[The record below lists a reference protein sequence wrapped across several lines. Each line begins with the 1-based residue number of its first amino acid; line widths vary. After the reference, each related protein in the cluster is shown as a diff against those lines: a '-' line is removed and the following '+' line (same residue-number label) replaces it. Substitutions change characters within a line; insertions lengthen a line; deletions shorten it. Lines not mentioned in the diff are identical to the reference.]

1 MRAFFYTEQAEKGD
15 CVFLD
20 KDEHNH
26 LFKILRGRAGETLL
40 LLDGNGKKMT
50 AEIQADKSLKIID
63 IEICG
68 RPEKKIFVFTAAPR
82 KQKLDV
88 LLKQCCELGVDG
100 ICIMQCDFSVANPDN
115 MNRFRELLIEG
126 CKQSNN
132 PFLPEVIGPLKM
144 KQSVEYVRENGML
157 GVFGAVKEAEGDK
170 AIIKEAEKVAFFVG
184 PEGGFSP
191 QEIEL
196 IEKEKFVGVSL
207 SPYILRLE
215 TAVAGAIP
223 LLREFMK

>member
-50 AEIQADKSLKIID
+50 AEIQADKSLKILD
-63 IEICG
+63 IEVCG
-68 RPEKKIFVFTAAPR
+68 RPEKKIYVFTAAPR

-132 PFLPEVIGPLKM
+132 PFLPEIIGPLKL

-157 GVFGAVKEAEGDK
+157 GVFGAVKESEGDK
-170 AIIKEAEKVAFFVG
+170 ARITAAEKVAFFVG

>member
-1 MRAFFYTEQAEKGD
+1 MRAFFYTADAETGD
-15 CVFLD
+15 CVFLE

-26 LFKILRGRAGETLL
+26 LFKILRGRAGEILL
-40 LLDGNGKKMT
+40 LLDGCGKKML
-50 AEIQADKSLKIID
+50 AEIQKDQSLKILH
-63 IEICG
+63 IEQCEVPL
-68 RPEKKIFVFTAAPR
+68 RKIYVFTAAPR

-88 LLKQCCELGVDG
+88 LLKQCCELGVSG
-100 ICIMQCDFSVANPDN
+100 IGIMQCDFSVANPDN

-132 PFLPEVIGPLKM
+132 PFLPEIIGPLKM
-144 KQSVEYVRENGML
+144 RDAVEYVKQNSML
-157 GVFGAVKEAEGDK
+157 GIFGAVKESEGDK
-170 AIIKEAEKVAFFVG
+170 SKLKNAENIAFFVG

-191 QEIEL
+191 AEIKM
-196 IEKEKFVGVSL
+196 IEDEKFTGISL

-223 LLREFMK
+223 LLRELMK

>member
-1 MRAFFYTEQAEKGD
+1 MRAFFYTQDAEKGE

-40 LLDGNGKKMT
+40 LLDGKGKKMT
-50 AEIQADKSLKIID
+50 AEIQADKSLKILD
-63 IEICG
+63 VEEC
-68 RPEKKIFVFTAAPR
+68 PETERRIYVFTAAPR

-100 ICIMQCDFSVANPDN
+100 ICILQCDFSVANPDN
-115 MNRFRELLIEG
+115 MNRFRELLTEG

-132 PFLPEVIGPLKM
+132 PFMPEIIGPMKM
-144 KQSVEYVRENGML
+144 RQAVEYVKNNNML
-157 GVFGAVKEAEGDK
+157 GVFGAVKESEGDK
-170 AIIKEAEKVAFFVG
+170 KSLKTAQNVAFFVG

-196 IEKEKFVGVSL
+196 IERENFVGISL

>member
-1 MRAFFYTEQAEKGD
+1 MRAFFYTQNAEIGD
-15 CVFLD
+15 CVFLE

-40 LLDGNGKKMT
+40 LLDGKGKKMT
-50 AEIQADKSLKIID
+50 AEIQKDQSLKVLD
-63 IEICG
+63 IEECKA
-68 RPEKKIFVFTAAPR
+68 PERKIYVFTAAPR

-132 PFLPEVIGPLKM
+132 PFMPEIIGPLKF
-144 KQSVEYVRENGML
+144 KDAVGKVREKNML
-157 GVFGAVKEAEGDK
+157 GVFGAVREAEGDK
-170 AIIKEAEKVAFFVG
+170 EKLKNAANVAFFVG

-191 QEIEL
+191 KEIEL
-196 IEKEKFVGVSL
+196 IEKENFVGVSL

>member
-1 MRAFFYTEQAEKGD
+1 MRAFFYKNEVEKGE
-15 CVFLD
+15 CVTLD

-26 LFKILRGRAGETLL
+26 LFKILRGRAGEKVLL
-40 LLDGNGKKMT
+40 LNGRGRKMT
-50 AEIQADKSLKIID
+50 AEIQNDKTLKIVSVV
-63 IEICG
+63 ECEN
-68 RPEKKIFVFTAAPR
+68 PAQKIYVFTAAPR

-100 ICIMQCDFSVANPDN
+100 IGIMQCDYSVANPDN
-115 MNRFRELLIEG
+115 MNRFCELLEEG

-132 PFLPEVIGPLKM
+132 PFLPEIIGPM
-144 KQSVEYVRENGML
+144 KFKQAIEYVSEHDMIGS
-157 GVFGAVKEAEGDK
+157 FGAIREIPGDK
-170 AIIKEAEKVAFFVG
+170 KRLAKVEKLAFFVG

-191 QEIEL
+191 SEIEL
-196 IEKEKFVGVSL
+196 IEQKNFVGISL

>member
-1 MRAFFYTEQAEKGD
+1 MRAFFYTADVQKGE

-40 LLDGNGKKMT
+40 LLDGKGKKMT
-50 AEIQADKSLKIID
+50 AEIQPDKSLKILD
-63 IEICG
+63 IEQCAE
-68 RPEKKIFVFTAAPR
+68 PEQKIYIFTAAPR
-82 KQKLDV
+82 KQKLDM

-115 MNRFRELLIEG
+115 MNRFRELLTEG

-132 PFLPEVIGPLKM
+132 PFMPEIIGPLKM
-144 KQSVEYVRENGML
+144 KQAVDYVKEKGML
-157 GVFGAVKEAEGDK
+157 GVFGAVKESEGDK
-170 AIIKEAEKVAFFVG
+170 ECLKKAGAVAFFVG

-196 IEKEKFVGVSL
+196 IEKENFVGISL

>member
-1 MRAFFYTEQAEKGD
+1 M
-15 CVFLD
+15 
-20 KDEHNH
+20 
-26 LFKILRGRAGETLL
+26 FKT
-40 LLDGNGKKMT
+40 
-50 AEIQADKSLKIID
+50 LKIVSVV
-63 IEICG
+63 EC
-68 RPEKKIFVFTAAPR
+68 EKPAQKIYVFTAAPR

-100 ICIMQCDFSVANPDN
+100 IGIMQCDYSVANPDN
-115 MNRFRELLIEG
+115 MNRFCELLEEG

-132 PFLPEVIGPLKM
+132 PFLPEITGAVKF
-144 KQSVEYVRENGML
+144 KQALELVRENQML
-157 GVFGAVKEAEGDK
+157 GTFGAIREDEGDK
-170 AIIKEAEKVAFFVG
+170 ARLKNVRKLAFFVG

-191 QEIEL
+191 AEIAMLED
-196 IEKEKFVGVSL
+196 ENFVGISL

>member
-1 MRAFFYTEQAEKGD
+1 MRAFFYTQNVKKGD
-15 CVFLD
+15 CVFLE

-40 LLDGNGKKMT
+40 LLDGKGKKMT
-50 AEIQADKSLKIID
+50 AEIQNDQSLKVLD
-63 IEICG
+63 IEECKV
-68 RPEKKIFVFTAAPR
+68 PERKIYVFTAAPR

-115 MNRFRELLIEG
+115 MNRFRELLTEG

-132 PFLPEVIGPLKM
+132 PFVPEIIGLLKF
-144 KQSVEYVRENGML
+144 KDAVKFVREKNML
-157 GVFGAVKEAEGDK
+157 GVFGAVRECEGNKDRLKTAEN
-170 AIIKEAEKVAFFVG
+170 VAFFVG

-191 QEIEL
+191 GEIEL
-196 IEKEKFVGVSL
+196 IERENFIGVSL

>member
-1 MRAFFYTEQAEKGD
+1 MRAFFYTNEAENGE
-15 CVFLD
+15 CVTLD

-26 LFKILRGRAGETLL
+26 LFKILRGRTGENVLL
-40 LLDGNGKKMT
+40 LNGSGRKMT
-50 AEIQADKSLKIID
+50 AEIQSDKTLKIISV
-63 IEICG
+63 ENCR
-68 RPEKKIFVFTAAPR
+68 RPEQKIYVFTAAPR

-100 ICIMQCDFSVANPDN
+100 IGIMQCDYSVANPDN
-115 MNRFRELLIEG
+115 MNRFRELLMEG

-132 PFLPEVIGPLKM
+132 PFMPEIIGPLKF
-144 KQSVEYVRENGML
+144 KQAVEYISENGMI
-157 GVFGAVKEAEGDK
+157 GSFGAVREVPGDK
-170 AIIKEAEKVAFFVG
+170 ERLKNAEKLAFFVG

-191 QEIEL
+191 AELEL
-196 IEKEKFVGVSL
+196 IEQKNFVGVSL

>member
-1 MRAFFYTEQAEKGD
+1 MRAFFYTSGAVENE

-26 LFKILRGRAGETLL
+26 LFKILRGRAGETVL
-40 LLDGNGKKMT
+40 LLDGKGKKMT
-50 AEIQADKSLKIID
+50 AEIQDDKSLKILAV
-63 IEICG
+63 ESCS
-68 RPEKKIFVFTAAPR
+68 RPEAQIYVFMAAPR
-82 KQKLDV
+82 KQKLDS
-88 LLKQCCELGVDG
+88 LLKQCCELGVAG
-100 ICIMQCDFSVANPDN
+100 IVIMQCDFSVAVPDN
-115 MNRFRELLIEG
+115 PGRWRELLEEG

-132 PFLPEVIGPLKM
+132 PFLPEITGAVKF
-144 KQSVEYVRENGML
+144 KQALELVRENQML
-157 GVFGAVKEAEGDK
+157 GTFGAIREDEGDK
-170 AIIKEAEKVAFFVG
+170 ARLKNVRKLAFFVG

-191 QEIEL
+191 AEIAMLED
-196 IEKEKFVGVSL
+196 ENFVGISL